1 MLLQFKQNFQFVYAW
16 IIDNSFI
23 NFLTTNFKRAALTD
37 VKGG

>member
-1 MLLQFKQNFQFVYAW
+1 MFLQLKQNFQFVYTW

-23 NFLTTNFKRAALTD
+23 NFLTTNFDRGTLTD